1 MSWIRK
7 TVPFVRRSSGA
18 MAASSPTMISE
29 NLAALMAFDSEVG
42 KGEGRIFNGSF
53 ERVPTNVTND
63 DPIQFVIRLT
73 RLL

>member
-29 NLAALMAFDSEVG
+29 NRAALTAFDGEVG
-42 KGEGRIFNGSF
+42 EGGSGLGPEDIYLIFPLK
-53 ERVPTNVTND
+53 R
-63 DPIQFVIRLT
+63 
-73 RLL
+73 

>member
-29 NLAALMAFDSEVG
+29 NRAALMAFDSEVG
-42 KGEGRIFNGSF
+42 KGRIFNGSF

>member
-29 NLAALMAFDSEVG
+29 NRAALMAFDSEVG
-42 KGEGRIFNGSF
+42 EGGEYLMVPLKGCQLMLELMTPSNS
-53 ERVPTNVTND
+53 
-63 DPIQFVIRLT
+63 
-73 RLL
+73 LLG

>member
-29 NLAALMAFDSEVG
+29 NRAALMAFDSEVG
-42 KGEGRIFNGSF
+42 EGEGRG
-53 ERVPTNVTND
+53 EYLTVPLKGCQLMLQMMIPSH
-63 DPIQFVIRLT
+63 PIRY
-73 RLL
+73 

>member
-29 NLAALMAFDSEVG
+29 NRAALMAFDSEVG
-42 KGEGRIFNGSF
+42 EGGGDNI
-53 ERVPTNVTND
+53 
-63 DPIQFVIRLT
+63 
-73 RLL
+73 